1 MKILISESEIKKRVN
16 AIASQIAK
24 DYKGK
29 NLFIISILKG
39 SFIFAADLIRAL
51 SCYNLKIEIDFIKV
65 RSYSG
70 TESTGKINFLSKVPD
85 IAGKDVLIVEDIFDT
100 GITLHSLYNNF
111 LNNSPESIEIAV
123 LLHKK
128 VEREFKLPLKYIGF
142 NIDDKF
148 VVGYGLDYNEKF
160 RGIADICHI
169 EHF

>member
-100 GITLHSLYNNF
+100 GLTLEEIYNILLKDNPNT
-111 LNNSPESIEIAV
+111 LKIATFII
-123 LLHKK
+123 KEK
-128 VEREFKLPLKYIGF
+128 DREFYIPIEYFGF
-142 NIDDKF
+142 KIKDLF
-148 VVGYGLDYNEKF
+148 IVGYGLDYNEDY
-160 RGIADICHI
+160 RYLPYIGMISQ
-169 EHF
+169 